1 MTSNANK
8 WYGPNITTDELNKII
23 IHWTMTNFVASIE
36 LEEFGSNKFIEID
49 YENITNADNLDLVR
63 KM

>member
-8 WYGPNITTDELNKII
+8 WYGSNVTTNQLNKII

-36 LEEFGSNKFIEID
+36 LAEFGSNKFIEID
-49 YENITNADNLDLVR
+49 YEIYY
-63 KM
+63 KC